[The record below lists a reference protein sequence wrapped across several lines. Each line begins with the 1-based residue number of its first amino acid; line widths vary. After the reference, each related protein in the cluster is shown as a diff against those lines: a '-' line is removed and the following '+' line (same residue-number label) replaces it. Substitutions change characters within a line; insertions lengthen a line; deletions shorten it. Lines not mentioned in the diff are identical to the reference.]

1 MKDLGELEQTLT
13 TGVNK
18 EGSSV
23 KPSKQLQLLSD
34 FIFSMSSLLQ
44 EIDILRI
51 ILIAYFSIEIPEKDL
66 KKLIDYLSPENQGI
80 IPKLHHLGLHS
91 KLIEQK
97 GKNKKSKDEM
107 KKNAKSKLS
116 TVTLDLCRYS
126 PQLENLAEELL
137 DFMTREKEI
146 TESKSFPLCSVK
158 INEKSSNNQGA
169 GPKSLKIKKVGMK
182 ISGDN
187 DTTILNCQKLIIFG
201 LGGISYNEIRIAME
215 HAGEDVVVVCGST
228 QIMKPNEYIDG
239 IKHLN

>member
-13 TGVNK
+13 TGLNK
-18 EGSSV
+18 EGSLV
-23 KPSKQLQLLSD
+23 KPPKQIQSLSD
-34 FIFSMSSLLQ
+34 FIFSMSSLLH

-66 KKLIDYLSPENQGI
+66 KKLLNYLTTEHQSI

-91 KLIEQK
+91 KLLEQK

-116 TVTLDLCRYS
+116 TATLDLCRYF
-126 PQLENLAEELL
+126 PQLDNLADELL
-137 DFMTREKEI
+137 DIMTKEKEI
-146 TESKSFPLCSVK
+146 SESKNFPLCSVK
-158 INEKSSNNQGA
+158 INEKSNLNQGA

-187 DTTILNCQKLIIFG
+187 DTTVLNCQKLIIFG
-201 LGGISYNEIRIAME
+201 LGGIGYNEIRCVME
-215 HAGEDVVVVCGST
+215 HVGEDVVVVCGAT
-228 QIMKPNEYIDG
+228 QIMKPSEYVDG
-239 IKHLN
+239 IKHLY